1 MQHCAIVSGY
11 RLLVEYSAA
20 SVEWID
26 VLLPNVAV
34 RVQFALQ
41 QAALHPNLKIRMLQA
56 VAPMSVVVQVAVAVQ
71 DCVVVVD
78 DKLHR
83 IDCEHAPIVVA
94 VFAHAQIQFWPA
106 AIADPAIGLKRH

>member
-1 MQHCAIVSGY
+1 M
-11 RLLVEYSAA
+11 SA
-20 SVEWID
+20 
-26 VLLPNVAV
+26 
-34 RVQFALQ
+34 
-41 QAALHPNLKIRMLQA
+41 
-56 VAPMSVVVQVAVAVQ
+56 VVQVAVAVQ

-94 VFAHAQIQFWPA
+94 VIAHAQIQFWPA